1 MIKSNLSNTYRNAA
15 GSIIA
20 IYFFVSA
27 IVLIK
32 SSAKI
37 MGVALAETIVL
48 LIRDTTSAVFAGWLS
63 TALLHSSGAFDSII
77 VAFTSSGVMPL
88 NLSVAT
94 IIGAE
99 MGTTVTPFLIS
110 VLEKLKGKGDNN
122 ASFNV
127 TMSHVLYNLFTLLI
141 FYPLELF
148 FGVFSTIAERGSHIF
163 LRVSWLDAV
172 PDLLDVI
179 TPWVK
184 PLLNM
189 IPPWSGLVLGGLM
202 LLVAL
207 GAVEKYMTAIFS
219 MPRSWNLIRSTFTR
233 PRRAFIAGFLF
244 TLLVP
249 STTVMVSLLVP
260 LATSGVIKAD
270 YYILPYILGA
280 NIGTVFDVLIAAL
293 ATGDPIGLGVWL
305 VHLTINLVGA
315 IIFMPIL
322 NPFSA
327 LTRRVASYVAKDPR
341 TTIIITVLF
350 HVIPASIILY
360 YYIIR

>member
-1 MIKSNLSNTYRNAA
+1 MSNNNRNAA

-20 IYFFVSA
+20 IYFFVSS
-27 IVLIK
+27 IILIK

-37 MGVALAETIVL
+37 MGIALAETIVL
-48 LIRDTTSAVFAGWLS
+48 IIRDTTSAIFAGWIS

-110 VLEKLKGKGDNN
+110 VIERLKGHGNQD
-122 ASFNV
+122 ASFTV
-127 TMSHVLYNLFTLLI
+127 TLSHVLYNLFTLIL

-148 FGVFSTIAERGSHIF
+148 FGVFTKIAENGSQIF
-163 LRVSWLDAV
+163 VKATWLNAV
-172 PDLLDVI
+172 PDLLDFI
-179 TPWVK
+179 TPWVD
-184 PLLNM
+184 PLLD
-189 IPPWSGLVLGGLM
+189 IIQPWVGLILGGLI
-202 LLVAL
+202 LIIAL

-244 TLLVP
+244 TVLVP

-260 LATSGVIKAD
+260 LATSGVIRAD

-280 NIGTVFDVLIAAL
+280 NIGTVFDVMIAAL
-293 ATGDPIGLGVWL
+293 ATGDPISLGVWL

-315 IIFMPIL
+315 LIFLPIL
-322 NPFSA
+322 SQFST
-327 LTRRVASYVAKDPR
+327 LTRKVVTYVTKDPK
-341 TTIIITVLF
+341 TTLIIAVLF
-350 HVIPASIILY
+350 HVIPTSIILY
-360 YYIIR
+360 YYLIR

>member
-1 MIKSNLSNTYRNAA
+1 MSNTSQNAI
-15 GSIIA
+15 GSIVA

-32 SSAKI
+32 SSAKV
-37 MGVALAETIVL
+37 MGEALAETIVL
-48 LIRDTTSAVFAGWLS
+48 LIRDTTSAVFAGWIS
-63 TALLHSSGAFDSII
+63 TAMLHSSGAFDSIV

-88 NLSVAT
+88 TLSVAA

-110 VLEKLKGKGDNN
+110 VLERLKGKGESD

-127 TMSHVLYNLFTLLI
+127 TMSHVLYNLVTLAL

-148 FGVFSTIAERGSHIF
+148 FGVFTKIAERGTNIF
-163 LRVSWLDAV
+163 VKASWLNAV
-172 PDLLDVI
+172 PDILDVL
-179 TPWVK
+179 TPWVD
-184 PLLNM
+184 PLLDI
-189 IPPWSGLVLGGLM
+189 IPPWGGLIIGGAM
-202 LLVAL
+202 LIAAL

-233 PRRAFIAGFLF
+233 PKRAFLAGFLF

-260 LATSGVIKAD
+260 LATSGVIKAE

-280 NIGTVFDVLIAAL
+280 NIGTVFDVMIAAL

-305 VHLTINLVGA
+305 VHLAINLVGA
-315 IIFMPIL
+315 ILFMPLL
-322 NPFSA
+322 NPFAA
-327 LTRRVASYVAKDPR
+327 LTRKVATFVSKDPR
-341 TTIIITVLF
+341 TTLIIAAFF
-350 HVIPASIILY
+350 HIIPASIILY